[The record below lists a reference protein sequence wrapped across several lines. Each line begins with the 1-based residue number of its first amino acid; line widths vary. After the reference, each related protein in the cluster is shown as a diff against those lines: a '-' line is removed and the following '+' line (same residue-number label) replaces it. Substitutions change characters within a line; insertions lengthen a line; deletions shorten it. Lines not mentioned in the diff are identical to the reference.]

1 MRKLDV
7 RRLVNMLQIKV
18 ETFLYCRETLKIFNE
33 EDRDVAYYE
42 IRCLGKKTLCH
53 IHTVNQKIN
62 AAK

>member
-7 RRLVNMLQIKV
+7 RWLVNMLQIKV

-42 IRCLGKKTLCH
+42 IRCLDIENTMS
-53 IHTVNQKIN
+53 HTYSKSEN
-62 AAK
+62 